1 MSDDDDNFSIG
12 APLFNADNALEQIK
26 RALRD
31 MKLSARGNAFELR
44 GKAVV
49 QLEADAGS
57 VHTKLA
63 RKPAFTPE
71 WDNITVKT
79 SADQRKLLD
88 EVKKRLARWTAED

>member
-1 MSDDDDNFSIG
+1 MSDEDFSIS

-31 MKLSARGNAFELR
+31 MKLSARGNGFELR

-49 QLEADAGS
+49 QLSAEAGS
-57 VHTKLA
+57 VSAKLA
-63 RKPAFTPE
+63 RKLALTPE
-71 WDNITVKT
+71 WDTIQVRT